1 MALIQ
6 LFTESAH
13 EGLMS
18 YRTTAFDIASA
29 ITDESCSISAMTP
42 EGFPHG
48 EDTYYFYSI
57 DLTATGVRDH
67 MDSYP
72 ESPERSQF
80 PIGPYSTTGY
90 TPGGSG
96 SEWAIA
102 HNGSL
107 TPPTP
112 KPRDYD
118 LHWRD
123 KYWEHRLVNN
133 THSYY
138 TTAPSTW
145 DSSLTI
151 YTPPEKQAW
160 TFWTG
165 NDNFFGMCHYYEG
178 TYIYGVGEYQGEVIK
193 IFQTADGSDMF
204 PRVNGINGTPII
216 DPLTGRHIEVSTSW
230 SPPLSEYDSTMGAF
244 FIDCEYNGEPCAGIV
259 AVLYASDGTVQR
271 ASGFI
276 CSASFFAMDYNRYY
290 APPEATPEFGFGAH
304 ALPGRNVNQGP
315 ERYVYGNTYDLGLSG
330 AGSAPGSIGL
340 KLVCS
345 TMPVLNA
352 YLGQYISDVIDS
364 APAGGLFTDV
374 SQVLGNIN
382 SSVID
387 VFKVPFATAASGT
400 ALNQFQIGG
409 TAYDGGPVYYQFPQQ
424 EVIDCGAITL
434 PEEEGS
440 YLDYA
445 PYTKISIYI
454 PFCGEFDLP
463 TNSIMGGS
471 IELYYLCDRLTGG
484 CIAYVFSYDRN
495 GREKLLGVFNG
506 NMKLS
511 VPLSTSAANLQPLG
525 NALGSLV
532 KTSMAVAGASKFTQ
546 FLPDSAQHI
555 YQPISGG
562 KLNREIGNLVY
573 NNQGMSLDVINQGIS
588 RATELQG
595 AIPWINAAAAAESA
609 AVGAGIGAALST
621 FTAMPEASKLNA
633 APTQLETI
641 VGSIGSNSG
650 WAGPAI
656 PFIRIVKTVCKEPTL
671 YLKNTGKPSNVSAQV
686 SDIEAGKIIQLDNFC
701 LDGLSGTQKEKEAI
715 YKILTTGFYK

>member
-6 LFTESAH
+6 LFTDSAH

-29 ITDESCSISAMTP
+29 ITDESCTVSAMTP

-48 EDTYYFYSI
+48 DDTYYFYSL

-72 ESPERSQF
+72 TSPEQSQF
-80 PIGPYSTTGY
+80 PIGPYSTSGY

-107 TPPTP
+107 MPPAP

-123 KYWEHRLVNN
+123 KYWTYRLVNN
-133 THSYY
+133 THPYY
-138 TTAPSTW
+138 TTAPSTY

-178 TYIYGVGEYQGEVIK
+178 TYIYGVGEYQGEMIK

-204 PRVNGINGTPII
+204 PRVNGINGTHII

-304 ALPGRNVNQGP
+304 ALPGRNVDQGP

-352 YLGQYISDVIDS
+352 YLGQYISDATPTTPGASWFVDAASI
-364 APAGGLFTDV
+364 
-374 SQVLGNIN
+374 LGNIN

-387 VFKVPFATAASGT
+387 VFKLPFGTIAQGT
-400 ALNQFQIGG
+400 AMNQFQIGG
-409 TAYDGGPVYYQFPQQ
+409 
-424 EVIDCGAITL
+424 
-434 PEEEGS
+434 
-440 YLDYA
+440 
-445 PYTKISIYI
+445 
-454 PFCGEFDLP
+454 
-463 TNSIMGGS
+463 
-471 IELYYLCDRLTGG
+471 
-484 CIAYVFSYDRN
+484 
-495 GREKLLGVFNG
+495 
-506 NMKLS
+506 
-511 VPLSTSAANLQPLG
+511 
-525 NALGSLV
+525 
-532 KTSMAVAGASKFTQ
+532 
-546 FLPDSAQHI
+546 
-555 YQPISGG
+555 
-562 KLNREIGNLVY
+562 
-573 NNQGMSLDVINQGIS
+573 
-588 RATELQG
+588 
-595 AIPWINAAAAAESA
+595 
-609 AVGAGIGAALST
+609 
-621 FTAMPEASKLNA
+621 
-633 APTQLETI
+633 
-641 VGSIGSNSG
+641 
-650 WAGPAI
+650 
-656 PFIRIVKTVCKEPTL
+656 
-671 YLKNTGKPSNVSAQV
+671 
-686 SDIEAGKIIQLDNFC
+686 
-701 LDGLSGTQKEKEAI
+701 
-715 YKILTTGFYK
+715 

>member
-6 LFTESAH
+6 LFTDSAH

-18 YRTTAFDIASA
+18 YRTTSFDIASA
-29 ITDESCSISAMTP
+29 LEDESCSISAMNQG
-42 EGFPHG
+42 GFPHG
-48 EDTYYFYSI
+48 DDTYYFYSI
-57 DLTATGVRDH
+57 DLTANGVRDH

-72 ESPERSQF
+72 ETPERSQF
-80 PIGPYSTTGY
+80 PLSPYTTTGY
-90 TPGGSG
+90 TPGTS
-96 SEWAIA
+96 SSVWTIA
-102 HNGSL
+102 HNGSMM
-107 TPPTP
+107 PPAP

-123 KYWEHRLVNN
+123 KYWTYRLVNN
-133 THSYY
+133 AHPYY
-138 TTAPSTW
+138 TTAPETW

-151 YTPPEKQAW
+151 YTPPEKQGW

-178 TYIYGVGEYQGEVIK
+178 TYIYGVGEYQGEVVK

-204 PRVNGINGTPII
+204 PRVNGINGEHII
-216 DPLTGRHIEVSTSW
+216 DNVTGRHIEVSTSW
-230 SPPLSEYDSTMGAF
+230 SPPQAEYDSTIGAF
-244 FIDCEYNGEPCAGIV
+244 FIDCEYNGEPCVGIV

-276 CSASFFAMDYNRYY
+276 CSGSFFAMDYNRYY

-352 YLGQYISDVIDS
+352 YLGQYISDATPTTPGASWFVDAASI
-364 APAGGLFTDV
+364 
-374 SQVLGNIN
+374 LGNIN

-387 VFKVPFATAASGT
+387 VFKLPFATASYGT
-400 ALNQFQIGG
+400 AMNQFQIGG
-409 TAYDGGPVYYQFPQQ
+409 QAMNGGPMYYQFPQQ

-484 CIAYVFSYDRN
+484 CMAYVFSYDRF

-525 NALGSLV
+525 NAV
-532 KTSMAVAGASKFTQ
+532 ATMAKTIAVATG
-546 FLPDSAQHI
+546 
-555 YQPISGG
+555 
-562 KLNREIGNLVY
+562 
-573 NNQGMSLDVINQGIS
+573 
-588 RATELQG
+588 
-595 AIPWINAAAAAESA
+595 
-609 AVGAGIGAALST
+609 AVGALGKLGAFQTPMDTVNRYTEGATEAMQSPIGFQDFSRGSQAMIIGEAIGKSALSAIPYVGAAGAGALAG
-621 FTAMPEASKLNA
+621 FTAGGKEAA
-633 APTQLETI
+633 ALGTAPVQLETI
-641 VGSIGSNSG
+641 VGALGSNAG

-656 PFIRIVKTVCKEPTL
+656 PFIRIVKTVCKEPRL
-671 YLKNTGKPSNVSAQV
+671 YLKDTGKPSNVSNQV
-686 SDIEAGKIIQLDNFC
+686 SEIESGKIIQLDNFN

-715 YKILTTGFYK
+715 YKILTSGFYK